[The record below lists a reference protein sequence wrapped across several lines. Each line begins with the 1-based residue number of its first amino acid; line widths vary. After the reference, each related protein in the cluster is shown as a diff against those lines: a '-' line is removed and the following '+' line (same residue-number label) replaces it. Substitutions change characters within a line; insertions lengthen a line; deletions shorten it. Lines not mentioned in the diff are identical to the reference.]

1 MAARHDRQYN
11 QGAVQMGGYEAAGGR
26 DGSLVDDEIYRTV
39 AASASLGNSGGY
51 TGAVVGDGSGRQIY
65 MGANSQQG
73 GYNGAEMDGERT
85 LPAPLPLP
93 ALLLPL
99 SPLAPCDDHGGR
111 VSQSLACVSPA
122 WT

>member
-26 DGSLVDDEIYRTV
+26 DGSLVDDEIYKTV

-73 GYNGAEMDGERT
+73 GYNGAEMDGTRR
-85 LPAPLPLP
+85 PPYIDVFDAFLPLLSSP
-93 ALLLPL
+93 FCFRVL
-99 SPLAPCDDHGGR
+99 SPCRGDE
-111 VSQSLACVSPA
+111 Q
-122 WT
+122 